1 MLDRVIDMVKAN
13 DLFEGF
19 DLSEVNAIRSN
30 YQSELE
36 GAFNAR
42 SIARQ
47 SKIETRIAESDKKL
61 LDLLPL
67 KIEPGTSFHVLS
79 GGDIDALSYLRVIF
93 ANTGYF
99 KNVTISSWRISMAA
113 MQQLHAWMDAGLIDC
128 LNLVVDR
135 RFARLS
141 LDVLDYAKSFIY
153 EYSGN
158 ISVTLTHAK
167 ITLLEN
173 PEKDIYYVLESSAN
187 LNINKRLEHT
197 TIYNDKGLHDFYRD
211 NMRYIAEK
219 SDAP

>member
-1 MLDRVIDMVKAN
+1 MIQEY
-13 DLFEGF
+13 DLFDGF
-19 DLSEVNAIRSN
+19 DMSVVNAIRNN
-30 YQSELE
+30 YQSELD
-36 GAFNAR
+36 GAFNMR

-61 LDLLPL
+61 FDVLPL
-67 KIEPGTSFHVLS
+67 RIEPGTSFHVLS

-99 KNVTISSWRISMAA
+99 KNVTISSWRISMPA
-113 MQQLHAWMDAGLIDC
+113 MQQLHAWMDAGLIDR
-128 LNLVVDR
+128 LNLVVDK

-141 LDVLDYAKSFIY
+141 LDVLEYAKSFIY
-153 EYSGN
+153 EYGGN

-173 PEKDIYYVLESSAN
+173 SDKNLYYVLESSAN

-211 NMRYIAEK
+211 NLKYIAEK
-219 SDAP
+219 SDAA